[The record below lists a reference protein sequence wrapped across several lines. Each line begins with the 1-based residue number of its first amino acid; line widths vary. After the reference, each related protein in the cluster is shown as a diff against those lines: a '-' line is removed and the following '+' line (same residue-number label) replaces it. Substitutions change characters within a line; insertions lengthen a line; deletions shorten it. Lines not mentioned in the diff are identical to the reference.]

1 MGIALDGGPLLAAP
15 MRRAAIVAFWTAVW
29 DWVARPMHYRAVH
42 KFRVAAQSGHG
53 AELASLLDEKSAV
66 VVDAGAERH
75 TAIRVVRGA
84 YEAIALLLHGMS
96 GKPGLVIS
104 ERSVNG
110 QAGLMLFRGGE
121 AIATI
126 TVDFTGRIISTVWI
140 RLNPHELRHW
150 NHV

>member
-1 MGIALDGGPLLAAP
+1 MGIAIDSGPLLAAP
-15 MRRAAIVAFWTAVW
+15 LRRAAIATSWTAVW

-42 KFRVAAQSGHG
+42 AFRIAAQSGDG
-53 AELASLLDEKSAV
+53 AKLASLLDERSAV
-66 VVDAGAERH
+66 VVEAGDARH
-75 TAIRVVRGA
+75 PAIRVVRGA
-84 YEAIALLLHGMS
+84 YEAIALLMHGMS

-110 QAGLMLFRGGE
+110 QAGLMLSRGGR

-126 TVDFTGRIISTVWI
+126 TIDFTGRIVSTVWI
-140 RLNPHELRHW
+140 QLNPYELRHW